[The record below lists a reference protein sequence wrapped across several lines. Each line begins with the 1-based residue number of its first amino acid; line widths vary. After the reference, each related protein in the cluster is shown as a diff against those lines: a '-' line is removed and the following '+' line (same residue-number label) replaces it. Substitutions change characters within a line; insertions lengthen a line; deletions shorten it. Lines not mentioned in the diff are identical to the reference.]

1 MAEVTA
7 IKITAK
13 GYKVTYTENGDMK
26 TLVSEQKPKEEFVGA
41 LVLTGKIL
49 CNHLQLNDQE
59 KYISCTGLE
68 TRINKDGKAEY
79 KVYANMSRPSWDKLK
94 LKLNTGFM
102 QEVEDPELFES
113 EDSGKYPYLL
123 SEGEVEILE
132 NMLERAAD
140 YLEGE
145 RVVEEPDL
153 PGIDGD
159 YDDEQQQDSY
169 EEPSFIKG
177 W

>member
-1 MAEVTA
+1 MAEITA
-7 IKITAK
+7 IKITSK
-13 GYKVTYTENGDMK
+13 GYKVTYNENGDTK
-26 TLVSEQKPKEEFVGA
+26 TLVSEQKPKDEFTGA

-49 CNHLQLNDQE
+49 CNHLQLKDQE

-68 TRINKDGKAEY
+68 TRFNKDGQAEY
-79 KVYANMSRPSWDKLK
+79 RIYANMVRPSWDKLK

-102 QEVEDPELFES
+102 KEVEDPELFQT
-113 EDSGKYPYLL
+113 EDASNYPYLL
-123 SEGEVEILE
+123 TEDEVETLD

-153 PGIDGD
+153 PGIDDGAPEED
-159 YDDEQQQDSY
+159 VY
-169 EEPSFIKG
+169 EEPSYVKG